1 MYELWFP
8 HGSGSVESR
17 PVEYDSVEFGI
28 EVRAFRKNLQLPG
41 SG

>member
-8 HGSGSVESR
+8 HGCGSVESR
-17 PVEYDSVEFGI
+17 PVEYDSVETGI
-28 EVRAFRKNLQLPG
+28 EVRAFRKSVQLSG